1 MNDYEVI
8 RQIGQGAF
16 GKAFLVK
23 DKGGGGNTQCVVK
36 EISLRKVQ
44 QHSSV
49 SLPAVLPGIRK
60 RSHYIPLCDL
70 HMHSSSFVVSQ
81 LCNVCFKHKLSLS
94 DIQVPASFVVESGYG
109 KTTHILQSVQSKTSL
124 K

>member
-60 RSHYIPLCDL
+60 TIT
-70 HMHSSSFVVSQ
+70 
-81 LCNVCFKHKLSLS
+81 LSLS
-94 DIQVPASFVVESGYG
+94 VTYTCIQAA
-109 KTTHILQSVQSKTSL
+109 L
-124 K
+124 